1 MHLQSE
7 PSSCI
12 TSNFRHGFSILITNL
27 LIEIA
32 IWDSTCLFETTPD
45 APIPCNRVRSHIYP
59 RPERSKRWGRR
70 GADRKGT
77 SFTRFWASVAGTGA
91 RRLQRFWSR
100 LDALR
105 NHRFHWD
112 LGRAHEGGERRLN
125 RWRLEGLRRYN
136 GEQKSYIRVL
146 PTVKQCLWAFVPL
159 NMFCLFPSLKLHSD
173 ACNWVHW
180 QAAYASVIQWRECDL
195 ECSRFIKMF
204 FNGCRNGK
212 FISNDFH
219 IAWFSY
225 LWLRTISGQL
235 QDVSKMTVRQV
246 PGRAHKLSGE
256 FFVGQRLIWRRCCRD
271 QSNYFWAAWSL
282 GIHETPRTPRTPRSQ
297 EFEDTQM
304 SRINES
310 RQTLVS
316 VRDARRCCSG
326 RAQVSAMWVVV
337 PLWQWQGVPESRAPV
352 EGNLPGFWQLSTA
365 YEFILHASK

>member
-1 MHLQSE
+1 M
-7 PSSCI
+7 
-12 TSNFRHGFSILITNL
+12 
-27 LIEIA
+27 
-32 IWDSTCLFETTPD
+32 
-45 APIPCNRVRSHIYP
+45 
-59 RPERSKRWGRR
+59 
-70 GADRKGT
+70 
-77 SFTRFWASVAGTGA
+77 
-91 RRLQRFWSR
+91 
-100 LDALR
+100 ALR
-105 NHRFHWD
+105 FVLIQVAYLSPAGALKALREVGCDSDKYGDGKAKNHGPHQLHQLHPVLPGVPSQEREPEDFRDFD
-112 LGRAHEGGERRLN
+112 LDWMRCGITGQVPLRLGPAHEGP
-125 RWRLEGLRRYN
+125 LENDVSTVEDLRDC
-136 GEQKSYIRVL
+136 EDTTVKQKSYIRVL

-195 ECSRFIKMF
+195 ERSRFIKMF

-212 FISNDFH
+212 FISNDFY

-235 QDVSKMTVRQV
+235 QDVSNMTVKQV

-256 FFVGQRLIWRRCCRD
+256 FFVGQRLTWPRCCRD

-310 RQTLVS
+310 RQTRMCQFKPGDVALV
-316 VRDARRCCSG
+316 G
-326 RAQVSAMWVVV
+326 HK
-337 PLWQWQGVPESRAPV
+337 LAPC
-352 EGNLPGFWQLSTA
+352 EL
-365 YEFILHASK
+365 

>member
-1 MHLQSE
+1 MR
-7 PSSCI
+7 CGI
-12 TSNFRHGFSILITNL
+12 TGSIETWAGRMRVHWRTTSQPLKTWG
-27 LIEIA
+27 IA
-32 IWDSTCLFETTPD
+32 KIQ
-45 APIPCNRVRSHIYP
+45 
-59 RPERSKRWGRR
+59 RW
-70 GADRKGT
+70 K
-77 SFTRFWASVAGTGA
+77 
-91 RRLQRFWSR
+91 
-100 LDALR
+100 
-105 NHRFHWD
+105 N
-112 LGRAHEGGERRLN
+112 
-125 RWRLEGLRRYN
+125 
-136 GEQKSYIRVL
+136 SYIRVL

-195 ECSRFIKMF
+195 ERSRFIKMF

-212 FISNDFH
+212 FISNDFY

-256 FFVGQRLIWRRCCRD
+256 FFVGQRLIWPRCCRD
-271 QSNYFWAAWSL
+271 QSNYFWTAWSL

-316 VRDARRCCSG
+316 VQARRCCSG
-326 RAQVSAMWVVV
+326 RAQRHVSCSPPLAMAGS
-337 PLWQWQGVPESRAPV
+337 PREQG
-352 EGNLPGFWQLSTA
+352 
-365 YEFILHASK
+365 ASWGKFARFLTVKYCIWIYFTCK